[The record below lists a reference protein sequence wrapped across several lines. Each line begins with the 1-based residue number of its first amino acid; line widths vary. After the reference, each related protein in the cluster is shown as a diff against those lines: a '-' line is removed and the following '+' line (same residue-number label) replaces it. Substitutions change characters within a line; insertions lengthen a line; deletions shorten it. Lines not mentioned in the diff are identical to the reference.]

1 MNPSK
6 DEILGAQRLIEQK
19 RASDK
24 ALLDAGTKPRLR
36 IVKGAWT
43 DGDFPAAF
51 TKALEEYET
60 APRCSSCDN
69 EIPSWGGPYC
79 DCPVGQ
85 AALTSHR
92 QIADAEKNRQ
102 QTREAE
108 RRKELCE
115 KLQKAGGFV
124 VPEKYRGFTPK
135 TLHDIYGA
143 ATYRQKEGVV
153 KLAKDWA
160 DGTLERSGVLMT
172 GDFGTGK
179 SALCFWAVRRRVA
192 RTNEAPL
199 LIRYRQ
205 FIDVVQDCYRKGSK
219 NRKLDFIMGAQRAE
233 ILMLDDFGHINLP
246 LGTEAHPDKQE
257 IMLEVLDY
265 RTQHGMATL
274 VVTNLTQ
281 AQLMAQF
288 NGAITGRLMEL
299 CQWVEMG
306 GIDLRKKGTVGWQ

>member
-1 MNPSK
+1 MPTT
-6 DEILGAQRLIEQK
+6 EELLQAQRAIEQK
-19 RASDK
+19 READK
-24 ALLDAGTKPRLR
+24 VLLEAGTRPRLR
-36 IVKGAWT
+36 IVKGVQG
-43 DGDFPAAF
+43 DGDFPIAF

-60 APRCSSCDN
+60 TPRCPKCDN
-69 EIPSWGGPYC
+69 EIPPWGGPYC

-92 QIADAEKNRQ
+92 RTAEAEKSRGQ
-102 QTREAE
+102 AKQAE
-108 RRKELCE
+108 RRRELCE
-115 KLQKAGGFV
+115 KLRKAGGFV
-124 VPEKYRGFTPK
+124 VPEKYKGFTPK
-135 TLHDIYGA
+135 TLHDIYGVA
-143 ATYRQKEGVV
+143 AYRQKEDVV
-153 KLAKDWA
+153 KLARNWA
-160 DGTLERSGVLMT
+160 DGTLERSSLLVA

-179 SALCFWAVRRRVA
+179 SAVCFWAVRRRVL
-192 RTNEAPL
+192 RTNEVPL

-205 FIDVVQDCYRKGSK
+205 FIDIVQDCYRRGSE

-257 IMLEVLDY
+257 IILEVLDY

-274 VVTNLTQ
+274 IVTNLTQ